1 VADFLYEGILGLA
14 VSISHISI
22 FKNEGLIGSTVTM
35 ANKINEMKLVDV
47 LHEVGE
53 GFGSINAIYTRI
65 DPETK
70 KAVRIGTN
78 TNTVGIS

>member
-1 VADFLYEGILGLA
+1 
-14 VSISHISI
+14 
-22 FKNEGLIGSTVTM
+22 M